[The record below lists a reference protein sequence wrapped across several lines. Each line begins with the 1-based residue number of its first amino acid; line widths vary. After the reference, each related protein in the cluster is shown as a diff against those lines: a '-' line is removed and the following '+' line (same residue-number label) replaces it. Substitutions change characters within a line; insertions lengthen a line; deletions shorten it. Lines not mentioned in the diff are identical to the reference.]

1 MNSKTAVY
9 LRISTAK
16 GVQKTDSQEYEVKRY
31 CSARGWTDLQIY
43 VDKASGAKTTRP
55 ALEKMMQDLRAGKV
69 ARVVVYKLDRCGR
82 SLTHL
87 CLLIDEMNRL
97 GVPLVCTSQG
107 IDTSENNPC
116 SKFQLDVLKAVC
128 EFERNLIRERV
139 NSGLAA
145 ARAKGVT
152 LGRPATLNERREEV
166 LELRKQGRGIRE
178 ISREL
183 KMPVASVSKIIKAAG
198 AGVNEGGPT
207 A

>member
-1 MNSKTAVY
+1 
-9 LRISTAK
+9 
-16 GVQKTDSQEYEVKRY
+16 
-31 CSARGWTDLQIY
+31 
-43 VDKASGAKTTRP
+43 
-55 ALEKMMQDLRAGKV
+55 MMQNLRAGKV
-69 ARVVVYKLDRCGR
+69 ARVVCYKLDRCGR

-145 ARAKGVT
+145 AKAKGVV
-152 LGRPATLNERREEV
+152 LGRPSTLREHEGEI
-166 LELRKQGRGIRE
+166 LELRKQGKGIRE
-178 ISREL
+178 IAREL
-183 KMPVASVSKIIKAAG
+183 KLPVSSVFKVLKEAK
-198 AGVNEGGPT
+198 
-207 A
+207 

>member
-1 MNSKTAVY
+1 MAGVHILLFMNTTAVY
-9 LRISTAK
+9 LRVSTNK
-16 GVQKTDSQEYEVKRY
+16 GAQKTDSQEFETRRY
-31 CSARGWTDLQIY
+31 CQARGWTNLQFY
-43 VDKASGAKTTRP
+43 TDKMSGAKTTRP
-55 ALEKMMQDLRAGKV
+55 ALEEMMQDLRAGKI
-69 ARVVVYKLDRCGR
+69 ARVVCYKLDRCGR

-145 ARAKGVT
+145 AKAKGVV
-152 LGRPATLNERREEV
+152 LGRPSTLREHQDEII
-166 LELRKQGRGIRE
+166 ELRKQGKGIRA
-178 ISREL
+178 IAREL
-183 KMPVASVSKIIKAAG
+183 TLPVSSVFKVLKEAK
-198 AGVNEGGPT
+198 
-207 A
+207 

>member
-1 MNSKTAVY
+1 MT
-9 LRISTAK
+9 
-16 GVQKTDSQEYEVKRY
+16 
-31 CSARGWTDLQIY
+31 
-43 VDKASGAKTTRP
+43 
-55 ALEKMMQDLRAGKV
+55 QDMRAGKV

-87 CLLIDEMNRL
+87 CLLIDEMNRI
-97 GVPLVCTSQG
+97 GIPLVCTSQG
-107 IDTSENNPC
+107 IDTSEKNPC
-116 SKFQLDVLKAVC
+116 AKFQLDVLKAVC

-145 ARAKGVT
+145 AKARGVT
-152 LGRPATLNERREEV
+152 LGRPATLNKRRDEV

-183 KMPVASVSKIIKAAG
+183 KMPVASVSKLLKAAASG
-198 AGVNEGGPT
+198 PIDGGHE

>member
-1 MNSKTAVY
+1 VNKTTAVY
-9 LRISTAK
+9 LRISTGK
-16 GVQKTDSQEYEVKRY
+16 GAQKTDSQEFEVKRY
-31 CSARGWTDLQIY
+31 CSARGWTDLEIY
-43 VDKASGAKTTRP
+43 VDKMSGGKASRP
-55 ALEKMMQDLRAGKV
+55 ELDRMVQDMRAGKV

-97 GVPLVCTSQG
+97 GIPLVCTSQG

-116 SKFQLDVLKAVC
+116 AKFQLDVLKAVC

-145 ARAKGVT
+145 AKAKGVT
-152 LGRPATLNERREEV
+152 LGRPATLWERRDEV
-166 LELRKQGRGIRE
+166 LKLRGKGHGVRE

-183 KMPVASVSKIIKAAG
+183 KMPVGSVAKVLKAAAVG
-198 AGVNEGGPT
+198 PIDGGQD

>member
-1 MNSKTAVY
+1 VNTKTAVY
-9 LRISTAK
+9 ARVSKAD
-16 GVQKTDSQEYEVKRY
+16 GSQKTDSQLHEVRRY
-31 CSARGWTDLQIY
+31 CGARGWKDLAVY
-43 VDKASGAKTTRP
+43 EDRLSGAKTTRP
-55 ALEKMMQDLRAGKV
+55 ELDRMVQDMRAGKI

-97 GVPLVCTSQG
+97 GIPLVCTSQG

-116 SKFQLDVLKAVC
+116 AKFQLDVLKAVC

-145 ARAKGVT
+145 AKAKGVT
-152 LGRPATLNERREEV
+152 LGRPATLQRRRADV
-166 LELRKQGRGIRE
+166 LELREQGKGIRE

-183 KMPVASVSKIIKAAG
+183 RMPVSSVFKLLKEA
-198 AGVNEGGPT
+198 E
-207 A
+207 

>member
-1 MNSKTAVY
+1 VNTRTAVY
-9 LRISTAK
+9 LRVSTGK
-16 GVQKTDSQEYEVKRY
+16 GAQKTDSQEYEVKRY
-31 CSARGWTDLQIY
+31 CSARGWHDLEIYTD
-43 VDKASGAKTTRP
+43 KMSGGKVSRP
-55 ALEKMMQDLRAGKV
+55 ELDRMVQDMRAGKI

-97 GVPLVCTSQG
+97 GIPLVCTSQG

-116 SKFQLDVLKAVC
+116 AKFQLDVLKAVC

-145 ARAKGVT
+145 ARAKGVR
-152 LGRPATLNERREEV
+152 LGRPATLEKRRDDV
-166 LELRKQGRGIRE
+166 MELREQGKGIRE

-183 KMPVASVSKIIKAAG
+183 KMPVASVFKVLK
-198 AGVNEGGPT
+198 GVPK
-207 A
+207 

>member
-1 MNSKTAVY
+1 MNSTTAIYARV
-9 LRISTAK
+9 SKADGT
-16 GVQKTDSQEYEVKRY
+16 QKTDSQLHEVKRY
-31 CSARGWTDLQIY
+31 CAARGWKNLEIY
-43 VDKASGAKTTRP
+43 ADKASGAKTTRP
-55 ALEKMMQDLRAGKV
+55 ALEEMMQTVRAGKV
-69 ARVVVYKLDRCGR
+69 ARVVCYKLDRCGR

-145 ARAKGVT
+145 AKAKGVV
-152 LGRPATLNERREEV
+152 LGRPSTLREHQDEII
-166 LELRKQGRGIRE
+166 ELRKQGKGIRA
-178 ISREL
+178 IAREL
-183 KMPVASVSKIIKAAG
+183 TLPVSSVFKVLKEAK
-198 AGVNEGGPT
+198 
-207 A
+207 